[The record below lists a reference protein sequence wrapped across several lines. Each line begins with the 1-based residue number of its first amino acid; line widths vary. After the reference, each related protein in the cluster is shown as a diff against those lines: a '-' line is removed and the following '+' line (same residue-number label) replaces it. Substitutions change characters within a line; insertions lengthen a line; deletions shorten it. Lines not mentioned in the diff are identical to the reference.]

1 MPLKDK
7 VRITILMFT
16 NYNEASKKMLHI
28 KYTSIEHSEKVLT
41 DEDTSHLFHWTQ
53 SSIISHE
60 TLRNTIH
67 RHSQGDAQSDILS
80 LLYVKRPF
88 T

>member
-60 TLRNTIH
+60 TLRKTIH
-67 RHSQGDAQSDILS
+67 RRSQGDAQSDKL
-80 LLYVKRPF
+80 
-88 T
+88 